1 MSNKNVAGTKGC
13 ESTDRSY
20 LLPKVTLDH
29 TYAKRKH
36 LTRHINIELPLNTVG
51 MQHMDVPGTATLAT
65 STTTLSGK
73 LMLL

>member
-1 MSNKNVAGTKGC
+1 MSNKNVAGTKCFDHNEYLPFIFRGC

-36 LTRHINIELPLNTVG
+36 LTRHINIG
-51 MQHMDVPGTATLAT
+51 MCNILC
-65 STTTLSGK
+65 
-73 LMLL
+73 